1 MRQQIAQ
8 VVRVVRHRPRTV
20 RPDPGLRS
28 SHLSPTVSGL

>member
-1 MRQQIAQ
+1 
-8 VVRVVRHRPRTV
+8 VRHRPRTV